1 LEKKKSEIVVE
12 NRRQEEDA
20 GGPGISGNKR
30 QKKEDRLYHATVKHL
45 RISGKRCISAFSPT
59 QDNSLSDES
68 LFGEPSTRDS
78 LNCEI
83 RQEVQLEVV
92 MRHGL
97 LAISVLLLASL
108 WAVAQ
113 YSGQSKT
120 SAGGQTTVEGC
131 LSSSGGSYMLT
142 DQNGTMYQLSGDTAK
157 LSEHVGHEIKV
168 SGTSSSADNSASSTG
183 AANGASGSA
192 QPTLQVA
199 SVKHISKTCKSGSG
213 MSH

>member
-1 LEKKKSEIVVE
+1 MSRFLGT
-12 NRRQEEDA
+12 Q
-20 GGPGISGNKR
+20 
-30 QKKEDRLYHATVKHL
+30 HARSRNL
-45 RISGKRCISAFSPT
+45 
-59 QDNSLSDES
+59 
-68 LFGEPSTRDS
+68 
-78 LNCEI
+78 EI
-83 RQEVQLEVV
+83 RQKVQLEVV

-108 WAVAQ
+108 WVVAQ

-120 SAGGQTTVEGC
+120 SGGGQTTVEGC
-131 LSSSGGSYMLT
+131 LSGSSGSYMLT

-168 SGTSSSADNSASSTG
+168 SGTSSSADNTASSAGT
-183 AANGASGSA
+183 ANGASGGA
-192 QPTLQVA
+192 QQTIQVA